1 MTNASLTVSL
11 PRVMRDFIEA
21 QLREGAFSTPSEYI
35 RSLIRLDQQHASRRA
50 LEAFVR
56 GGFRGRDLPQLDD
69 EDWRAIQA
77 FVVARTTAK
86 QKNGRSNRVPAQLK
100 S

>member
-21 QLREGAFSTPSEYI
+21 QLREGTFSSPSEYI

-50 LEAFVR
+50 L
-56 GGFRGRDLPQLDD
+56 
-69 EDWRAIQA
+69 
-77 FVVARTTAK
+77 
-86 QKNGRSNRVPAQLK
+86 
-100 S
+100 